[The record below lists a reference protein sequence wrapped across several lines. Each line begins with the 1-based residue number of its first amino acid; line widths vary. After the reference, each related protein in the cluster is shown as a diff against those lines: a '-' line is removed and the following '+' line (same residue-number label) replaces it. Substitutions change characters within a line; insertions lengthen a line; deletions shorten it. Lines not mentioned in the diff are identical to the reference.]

1 MTAASDGAKTAARPG
16 AEPGALLVA
25 DSFRVRV
32 NPRTGAAEVRGLDEH
47 LDRFRRSVLAQMP
60 SAEKSDAEAETLERI
75 DLFLDEALH
84 RIAEY
89 GEGFPRLELWGSERT
104 GGDSEFALSLRPLPA
119 LGDTI
124 ELRSA
129 PGVLLERPYLKGPN
143 IPRLAELNR
152 ELGAEALLLDA
163 IGCAVEGATTSLI
176 WWTDDTDQSGHYIA
190 EERARDRGN
199 RVESVTEGL
208 LRQAAQQRLVG
219 RKPEQGRTS
228 ALTPA
233 RPKPAELAR
242 AEIWAVNALHGIRV
256 VASVD
261 GAPAPAPVKHRL
273 RWFRE
278 ALDRTWQPVAP

>member
-1 MTAASDGAKTAARPG
+1 MTAASDGTQEHARSG
-16 AEPGALLVA
+16 TERSALLVA

-47 LDRFRRSVLAQMP
+47 LGRFRRSVLEQMP
-60 SAEKSDAEAETLERI
+60 SAEKSDADTALLERI
-75 DLFLDEALH
+75 DLFLDEALP

-104 GGDSEFALSLRPLPA
+104 GGDSGFALSLRPLPA

-129 PGVLLERPYLKGPN
+129 HGLRLEHPEVKGPN

-163 IGCAVEGATTSLI
+163 RGRAVEGATTSLI
-176 WWTDDTDQSGHYIA
+176 WWTDDTDQSGHYVA
-190 EERARDRGN
+190 EDSARDRRN
-199 RVESVTEGL
+199 RVESVTESL
-208 LRQAAQQRLVG
+208 LREAAQQRLVG
-219 RKPEQGRTS
+219 CKPERRRTGS
-228 ALTPA
+228 LTPA
-233 RPKPAELAR
+233 RLKPAELAR

-261 GAPAPAPVKHRL
+261 GMPAHAPVEHRL